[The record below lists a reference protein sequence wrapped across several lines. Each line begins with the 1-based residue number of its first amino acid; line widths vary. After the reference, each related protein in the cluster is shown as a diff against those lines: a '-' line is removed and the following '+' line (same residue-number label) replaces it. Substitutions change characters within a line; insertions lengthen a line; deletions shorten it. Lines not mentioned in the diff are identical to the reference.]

1 MEGFEKED
9 KSVGCLETLRD
20 RVYELKAI
28 SRDPYF
34 TEYLVNLQERVIKEK
49 HTVDLLYDELERK
62 YRFYLERQ
70 EKAQQESIQPAQE
83 SVEEIKEPAS
93 PPPVIEMP
101 AADSPNVAMASV
113 AAGRQKKNGE
123 FTIGIVAF
131 SIVGIVF
138 LLTAFAMLGA
148 QFMNTFAKGM
158 SLYAIALIICV
169 FSELLIRRKSEK
181 LSQVLTVLGIAGIH
195 VSTYINTFEL
205 FNMHQIV
212 AAILVVLTTV
222 LAIGMDKLR
231 RKETWRFDGI
241 SVGAYYVF
249 VVAGY
254 WLFAT
259 QELNVWKSVITVVI
273 LTILTKLLSRNKLIR
288 PLDAVLTTIVA
299 IFAWTESGEVYGY
312 VLMAVLLL
320 TVVFIRFWHIYY
332 QCLITVTTVIFV
344 ILSVESEIVL
354 TLIVAILWLF
364 MLLFN
369 HIKVLQGKDIAIY
382 NYIVVIM
389 QLFCY
394 LFVLFA
400 DYQDYKILYFILT
413 FLGGGF
419 IYFMVQERY
428 CLPENARSLT
438 LAIFASYMALVAEFT
453 YPITT
458 SILLMIIGLACI
470 AGGFVLYDKKTRIY
484 GLVLALFVCFKITL
498 SDFAGGDQFQ
508 RMILFFVAGVVALL
522 ISGIY
527 IILEKKYIKE

>member
-1 MEGFEKED
+1 MEGFEKEN

-20 RVYELKAI
+20 RVYELKGI

-70 EKAQQESIQPAQE
+70 EKAQQESVQPAQE

-93 PPPVIEMP
+93 SQPVIEMP
-101 AADSPNVAMASV
+101 AAYAPNVDVS
-113 AAGRQKKNGE
+113 AAVVSRPKKNGE

-158 SLYAIALIICV
+158 SLYAIALVICL

-181 LSQVLTVLGIAGIH
+181 LSRVLTVLGIAGIH

-205 FNMHQIV
+205 LNIHQIV
-212 AAILVVLTTV
+212 AAILLVLTTV

-231 RKETWRFDGI
+231 RKDAWRFDGI

-249 VVAGY
+249 VFAGY
-254 WLFAT
+254 WFFAT
-259 QELNVWKSVITVVI
+259 QELNVWKSVITVVT

-288 PLDAVLTTIVA
+288 PLDAILTTIVA
-299 IFAWTESGEVYGY
+299 VFAWTESGEVYGY
-312 VLMAVLLL
+312 VLMAVMLLSIA
-320 TVVFIRFWHIYY
+320 FIRFWHIYY
-332 QCLITVTTVIFV
+332 QCLLTVATVLFM
-344 ILSVESEIVL
+344 ILAVESEIVL

-369 HIKVLQGKDIAIY
+369 HVKVLQGKDIAIY
-382 NYIVVIM
+382 NYVVVVM
-389 QLFCY
+389 QFFSY
-394 LFVLFA
+394 LFVIFA

-419 IYFMVQERY
+419 IYFMCQERY
-428 CLPENARSLT
+428 YLPEKGRG
-438 LAIFASYMALVAEFT
+438 LALAVFVSYMALVAEFT
-453 YPITT
+453 YPITS
-458 SILLMIIGLACI
+458 SILLMVIGLACI
-470 AGGFVLYDKKTRIY
+470 AGGFVRYDKKTRIY

-498 SDFAGGDQFQ
+498 SDFAGSDQFQ

-527 IILEKKYIKE
+527 IILEKKYIKD